1 MRIEA
6 YNHVQQ
12 LYQPRQMNKVQQAGS
27 VSHKDQLQ
35 LSSSG
40 KDWQTAR
47 SALAG
52 TADVR
57 EELTASIKDRVQN
70 GTYSVDPAAFADR
83 LMQRYEEMR

>member
-6 YNHVQQ
+6 YNQVQQ
-12 LYQPRQMNKVQQAGS
+12 LYQPRKMNKVQQAGN

-40 KDWQTAR
+40 RDWQTAR